1 MKYTVQYNKQKYQVD
16 ISDNN
21 IAIYDSYKITS
32 LSDMK
37 QFLIHLKARFYPYSS
52 INNRTMF
59 SLLNEWR
66 THNLLYSLGVQKER
80 TASVDLES
88 NQSWYMT
95 VAYAILSPFYL
106 HFY

>member
-1 MKYTVQYNKQKYQVD
+1 
-16 ISDNN
+16 
-21 IAIYDSYKITS
+21 
-32 LSDMK
+32 
-37 QFLIHLKARFYPYSS
+37 
-52 INNRTMF
+52 MF

-106 HFY
+106 HF

>member
-1 MKYTVQYNKQKYQVD
+1 
-16 ISDNN
+16 
-21 IAIYDSYKITS
+21 
-32 LSDMK
+32 
-37 QFLIHLKARFYPYSS
+37 
-52 INNRTMF
+52 MF
-59 SLLNEWR
+59 SLLNEWG